1 MRKTTFEV
9 VFIEEALEDYQK
21 LDGSQRKYVDIA
33 LAKIEE
39 RADELG
45 EDLTKKN
52 DSNLIGCKKIKF
64 KKIGIRIVFRIIGSK
79 AEIAEIIA
87 IGRRDKNEVYKKA
100 SKRLIDNP

>member
-79 AEIAEIIA
+79 AEIAEIIS